1 MQFACKSPDQL
12 QWAMIDGVADTYTY
26 WYLFWRRVKKR
37 IVRMVK
43 NAKGPAAVC
52 DRERFNVFISNT
64 VKSDFRPPLS
74 LFFYFF
80 YYLYFRR
87 NPLHMHRQD
96 CQCGCR
102 TTNPQSKTRQVIKF
116 LTAIPSNVLRFGP
129 LIPPSHWALVRFYVV
144 QDRVERI

>member
-1 MQFACKSPDQL
+1 MQIARSVTMSDDRWRCCYFSH
-12 QWAMIDGVADTYTY
+12 
-26 WYLFWRRVKKR
+26 LFWRGVKKR

-52 DRERFNVFISNT
+52 DRERFSVFISNS

-74 LFFYFF
+74 LFFY
-80 YYLYFRR
+80 YLYFGR

-129 LIPPSHWALVRFYVV
+129 LTHRRFGRFHRFAHRFDARSHS
-144 QDRVERI
+144 